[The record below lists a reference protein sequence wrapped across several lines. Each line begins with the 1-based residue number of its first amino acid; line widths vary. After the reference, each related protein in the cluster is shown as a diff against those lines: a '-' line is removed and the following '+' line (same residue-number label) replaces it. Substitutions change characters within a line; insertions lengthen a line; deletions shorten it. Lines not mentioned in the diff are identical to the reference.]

1 MAGILKKKK
10 TKKGEKVILNF
21 SILCQIPVEDKVF
34 EVEEFVDFLKSNI
47 KVNGKKGQLGTAVTV
62 SGNDGAINVT
72 AEAPFSKRY
81 LKYLSKK
88 YLRRIQVRD
97 FLHVIAVNGNRAAY
111 ELRYFKIPGD
121 DE

>member
-1 MAGILKKKK
+1 MANILKKKRASRGVKK
-10 TKKGEKVILNF
+10 TLEF
-21 SILCQIPVEDKVF
+21 SIDCAIPVEDTVF

-47 KVNGKKGQLGTAVTV
+47 KVKGKKGKLGTTV
-62 SGNDGAINVT
+62 SVRGDGSTIRVT

-97 FLHVIAVNGNRAAY
+97 FLHVIATNGDRSAY
-111 ELRYFKIPGD
+111 ELRYFKIPGE